1 MLERTHYDSPIGRL
15 VIEGTEGVIRSIV
28 VDNDYLPTTQTSLAP
43 FLKQCVQELTE
54 YFENGRQHFTVL
66 LNLEQG
72 TVFQQKVW
80 RELLAIP
87 YGMTTTYL
95 KIAEK
100 VSTKKAVRA
109 VGRCV
114 GSNPFGIINP
124 CHRVIGTNG
133 TLTGYAYGLENKR
146 KLLELEK
153 STKYGKQQQLF

>member
-15 VIEGTEGVIRSIV
+15 VIEGTEGVIHSIV
-28 VDNDYLPTTQTSLAP
+28 VDNDYLPTEQASLAP

>member
-15 VIEGTEGVIRSIV
+15 VIEGAEGVIRSIV
-28 VDNDYLPTTQTSLAP
+28 VDNDYLPTVQKSLAP